1 MTVLNAS
8 TYLCPSCHSARFYQ
22 LSQEKMRRSHKG
34 LGNIFNNIIL
44 SHEQHGWFSKYSS
57 KHTAGSKSKLNKVVI
72 NHFSS
77 STFWHHWP
85 PFFIFFLYRLCCLLF
100 SDEKTHATNQQEKQF
115 YKTFQIKA
123 IVQSTYHHSPVISC
137 LRLIYQNHLRLFLI

>member
-57 KHTAGSKSKLNKVVI
+57 KHTAGSKSKLNKVII

-85 PFFIFFLYRLCCLLF
+85 PFFIFYFYTGYAAFSFLMRRHMQPTNKRNNSIKLF
-100 SDEKTHATNQQEKQF
+100 RSRPLFKAPTITHQWSVVLDL
-115 YKTFQIKA
+115 YIK
-123 IVQSTYHHSPVISC
+123 II
-137 LRLIYQNHLRLFLI
+137 